1 MYIGILCEG
10 VYDIE
15 PLKIIISR
23 VIENIDSDVE
33 VKDFREYL
41 GEGSIINKIEPAFVL
56 FFESK
61 PKCTLAV
68 FLSDVDKDRKRC
80 GEIAKKVEKY
90 FGKNNSSKI
99 VIGCPNPTFEQ
110 WFFSEEIA
118 VKKVFNLPGEKPL
131 HFKKDCPKDRFKK
144 IYNEESNADITK
156 TIKERYC
163 DVAESLDLKLLCKK
177 DKTYRKFH
185 SSLIKSIKLLKLKN

>member
-1 MYIGILCEG
+1 MHIGILCEG

-33 VKDFREYL
+33 IKDFIEYL
-41 GEGSIINKIEPAFVL
+41 GGGSIINKIESAFVL

-68 FLSDVDKDRKRC
+68 FLSDVDKDRKKY
-80 GEIAKKVEKY
+80 GEIVKKVEKY
-90 FGKNNSSKI
+90 FGKKNSSKI
-99 VIGCPNPTFEQ
+99 VIGCPDPTFEQ

-131 HFKKDCPKDRFKK
+131 PFKKNCSKNRFKK
-144 IYNEESNADITK
+144 IYDEESNPDITK
-156 TIKERYC
+156 TIKERYY
-163 DVAESLDLKLLCKK
+163 DVAKSLDLKLLCKK
-177 DKTYRKFH
+177 NKTYRKFH
-185 SSLIKSIKLLKLKN
+185 YSLIKSIKSLS